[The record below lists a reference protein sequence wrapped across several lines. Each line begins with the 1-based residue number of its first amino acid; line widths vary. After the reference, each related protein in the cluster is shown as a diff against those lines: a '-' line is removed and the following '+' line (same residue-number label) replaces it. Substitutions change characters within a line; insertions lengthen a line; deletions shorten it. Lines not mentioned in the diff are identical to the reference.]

1 MTNENVIEKSMMV
14 CLSGS
19 LYLLVAIYFPVLSV
33 GLIGLITIGAIVMIA
48 TKPFQAIIALLRL
61 GLLFFLPY
69 VAFKFEI
76 FVLIHGAVMTFFDK
90 TYSEERT
97 WEGPL
102 PSTLQ
107 RFVLVPFHLLM
118 LLFMPEH
125 VINCLY
131 WTNSDADD
139 ISVRDI
145 PAYIVNWSAALPQAE

>member
-1 MTNENVIEKSMMV
+1 
-14 CLSGS
+14 
-19 LYLLVAIYFPVLSV
+19 
-33 GLIGLITIGAIVMIA
+33 
-48 TKPFQAIIALLRL
+48 
-61 GLLFFLPY
+61 
-69 VAFKFEI
+69 
-76 FVLIHGAVMTFFDK
+76 MTFFDK

-139 ISVRDI
+139 VSVRDI